1 LTNGIIIL
9 YNIIMNKKKYLLV
22 IPAADN
28 RTFFE
33 MTFPEIVNMQ
43 DTDILVVDDAS
54 DDGSEEI
61 INKINGIVCI
71 RHEQPLGFG
80 ASMIR
85 GYEYG
90 RDMGYEVLIYLDP
103 RNGNP
108 RADVEQMA
116 AEMNY
121 GYDYV
126 SCSRILE
133 NQDAAL
139 INPSYVSMMETISN
153 AVRESLNMDVTDPL
167 SGIFAVRTD
176 VLDKMELTDY
186 THAVMLQLLV
196 QAASLRIAS
205 MEIPSASGDSFG
217 LEFEEYEDPV
227 GDFLS
232 AMETEKYLYFRENM
246 R

>member
-1 LTNGIIIL
+1 
-9 YNIIMNKKKYLLV
+9 MNTKKYLLV
-22 IPAADN
+22 IPVADN
-28 RTFFE
+28 RDFFE
-33 MTFPEIVNMQ
+33 KSLPDIINIR
-43 DTDILVVDDAS
+43 DADILIVDDAS
-54 DDGSEEI
+54 DDGSDEI
-61 INKINGIVCI
+61 INEINGIVCI

-80 ASMIR
+80 ASLIR

-90 RDMGYEVLIYLDP
+90 RDMGYEILIYLDP

-108 RADVEQMA
+108 RADIEQMM

-133 NQDAAL
+133 NQEAAL
-139 INPSYVSMMETISN
+139 VNPSYIGMMETLSN

-167 SGIFAVRTD
+167 SGIFIIRTE

-196 QAASLRIAS
+196 QAASLNIAF
-205 MEIPSASGDSFG
+205 MEIPSASGESFG
-217 LEFEEYEDPV
+217 LEFEEYDDPV

-232 AMETEKYLYFRENM
+232 AMETEKYLYFGENM
-246 R
+246 H

>member
-1 LTNGIIIL
+1 
-9 YNIIMNKKKYLLV
+9 MNTKKYLLV
-22 IPAADN
+22 IPVADN
-28 RTFFE
+28 RDFFE
-33 MTFPEIVNMQ
+33 KSLPDIINIR
-43 DTDILVVDDAS
+43 DADILIVDDAS
-54 DDGSEEI
+54 DDGSDEI
-61 INKINGIVCI
+61 INEINGIVCI

-80 ASMIR
+80 ASLIR

-90 RDMGYEVLIYLDP
+90 RDMGYEILIYLDP

-108 RADVEQMA
+108 RADIEQMM

-133 NQDAAL
+133 NQEAAL
-139 INPSYVSMMETISN
+139 VNPSYIGMMETLSN

-167 SGIFAVRTD
+167 SGIFVIRTD

-196 QAASLRIAS
+196 QAASLNIAF
-205 MEIPSASGDSFG
+205 MEIPSASGESFG
-217 LEFEEYEDPV
+217 LEFEEYDDPV

-232 AMETEKYLYFRENM
+232 AMETEKYLYFGENM
-246 R
+246 H

>member
-1 LTNGIIIL
+1 MDT
-9 YNIIMNKKKYLLV
+9 KKYLLV

-28 RTFFE
+28 RDFFE
-33 MTFPEIVNMQ
+33 RSLPEIINIRGA
-43 DTDILVVDDAS
+43 DILIVDDAS

-61 INKINGIVCI
+61 INRINGIVCI

-80 ASMIR
+80 ASLIR

-90 RDMGYEVLIYLDP
+90 RDMGYEILIYLDP

-108 RADVEQMA
+108 RADIEQMM

-133 NQDAAL
+133 NQEAAL
-139 INPSYVSMMETISN
+139 INPSYMRMTEALSN

-176 VLDKMELTDY
+176 ALDKMELTDY

-196 QAASLRIAS
+196 QAASLNIAC
-205 MEIPSASGDSFG
+205 MEIPSASGESFG
-217 LEFEEYEDPV
+217 LEFEEYDDPV

-232 AMETEKYLYFRENM
+232 AMETEKYLYFGENM
-246 R
+246 H